1 MMTELSLN
9 VLDVVQNSI
18 RANADFIEIRVEIN
32 SAQDKLRIAI
42 ADNGCGMTTDQIK
55 KAEDPFYTTRT
66 TRSVGLGVPFFKYA
80 AEITGGR
87 LDIDSEPGRGTAAV
101 AEFVLSH
108 IDRMPLGDMTSTIHT
123 LITLNTEI
131 DFLYIYQV
139 DEKSFTLDTRKF
151 REILGDMPFNVP
163 EVSSYIKDYLIENH
177 IEVDAGRIF

>member
-1 MMTELSLN
+1 MMIELSLN

-18 RANADFIEIRVEIN
+18 CANADFIEIRIEIN
-32 SAQDKLRIAI
+32 SAQDQLRIAI
-42 ADNGCGMTTDQIK
+42 SDNGCGMTTDQIK
-55 KAEDPFYTTRT
+55 KVEDPFYTTRT

-87 LDIDSEPGRGTAAV
+87 FMIDSEPGRGTAVV

-131 DFLYIYQV
+131 DFLYVYQV

-151 REILGDMPFNVP
+151 REILGDMPFYVT

-177 IEVDAGRIF
+177 IEVDAGRTF